1 MSTLQRLKTHTELGL
16 RWIRCGWRL
25 FQRNPWLLAGM
36 GLICSAAAVAIEQV
50 PLAGGP
56 FLGLLAPMAAAS
68 FYISIDGI
76 SKQKMKLPP
85 ALRVAAIKQ
94 SPREF
99 LNVGRKENWQMQV
112 LVMGLYSLVVVVLTD
127 IVIWVIAG
135 GALANPLAGLSLPA
149 LAGVAIVTLLRF
161 VIYLLLAASLVFT
174 IPLGLL
180 QKQALV
186 PAMVDSLRRALH
198 YGIALIAIIALL
210 LVPALIGAAASFY
223 STWLGYL
230 LGFLAGAA
238 VLPIAACSLYCSY
251 RTVFPL
257 AESPRGTGVDLKRAN
272 YV

>member
-1 MSTLQRLKTHTELGL
+1 MGRLKRHTELGL

-25 FQRNPWLLAGM
+25 FLRNPWLLAGM
-36 GLICSAAAVAIEQV
+36 GFICSAAAIAIAQV

-68 FYISIDGI
+68 LYVAIDGI
-76 SKQKMKLPP
+76 SKQKMKLPL

-99 LNVGRKENWQMQV
+99 MNLARKENWLMQV
-112 LVMGLYSLVVVVLTD
+112 LVMGMYSLVVVVLTD
-127 IVIWVIAG
+127 ILVWLIAG
-135 GALANPLAGLSLPA
+135 TALAGPLAGLSLPA

-161 VIYLLLAASLVFT
+161 AIYLLLAASLVFT

-180 QKQALV
+180 QNQALV

-198 YGIALIAIIALL
+198 YSIALIAIIALL
-210 LVPALIGAAASFY
+210 LVPSLIGVSVSLY
-223 STWLGYL
+223 VTWLGYL
-230 LGFLAGAA
+230 IGFVAGAVA
-238 VLPIAACSLYCSY
+238 LPVAACSLYCSY

-257 AESPRGTGVDLKRAN
+257 AESTRNIDVDFKRAR